1 MLSTLRIKYVE
12 HLQTN
17 SQRKYKSNFRY
28 STNNIPIVT
37 ETEYKLKLVENKQN
51 EMEIFLF

>member
-1 MLSTLRIKYVE
+1 MLYTLRIKYVE

-17 SQRKYKSNFRY
+17 SQRKYKSNFRC

-37 ETEYKLKLVENKQN
+37 ETE
-51 EMEIFLF
+51 